1 MMRRGPMLMMYPGL
15 PMLMMYP
22 GLPILMMYPDL
33 PLVPR
38 TTTFEEQSVKYY
50 KLYVF
55 RKLFV

>member
-1 MMRRGPMLMMYPGL
+1 MLMMYPGL